1 MIIIEKKLNKININD
16 AHHAWYLCTHYGR
29 QADIIIEKAKDF
41 ENDDALE
48 RLIRAEL
55 WYCIYHEMTNSLT
68 DFFVRRTGRLYFNTP
83 SVKKYKNIILKDT
96 INYLNWDETRIDSEK
111 EKLELRLQDA
121 TTYYTEEFK

>member
-1 MIIIEKKLNKININD
+1 
-16 AHHAWYLCTHYGR
+16 
-29 QADIIIEKAKDF
+29 
-41 ENDDALE
+41 
-48 RLIRAEL
+48 
-55 WYCIYHEMTNSLT
+55 MTNSLT